1 MSEMN
6 PELRRA
12 LRITGFAA
20 VTGTLLPAFALREAM
35 TPKGSREAL
44 RDRWLARWSD
54 ALLKLFAVTVVA
66 GDGRPA
72 PARTRGRGRLIVAN
86 HRSTIDIAIALR
98 TFGGFMV
105 SRGDLANWPLVGAA
119 ARRVGTV
126 FVDRSDSV
134 SGAAAI
140 RHIRDLLKGGHT
152 VTIFPEG
159 TTFPGDEVR
168 PFHPGAF
175 VAALHTQCEVIPVGI
190 AYETGS
196 GAAFV
201 DESFMQ
207 HLNRMA
213 SAPPTRVAVTIG
225 EPIVVREGVRGA
237 ELRERSHAA
246 VVALVKSARAA
257 VDRDL
262 VAPPAESTTTP
273 ST

>member
-12 LRITGFAA
+12 LRVTGFAA
-20 VTGTLLPAFALREAM
+20 VTASLLPAFALREAL
-35 TPKGSREAL
+35 TPKSGREAV
-44 RDRWLARWSD
+44 RDRWLGRWSD
-54 ALLKLFAVTVVA
+54 ALLKLFAVTVIV
-66 GDGRPA
+66 DEGRPA

-86 HRSTIDIAIALR
+86 HRSTIDVAIALR

-105 SRGDLANWPLVGAA
+105 SRGDLASWPLFGVA
-119 ARRVGTV
+119 ARKVGTV
-126 FVDRSDSV
+126 FVDRTDAV

-168 PFHPGAF
+168 AFHAGAF

-201 DESFMQ
+201 DESFLQ

-225 EPIVVREGVRGA
+225 DPIVVREGVRGA
-237 ELRERSHAA
+237 ELRERAHAA
-246 VVALVKSARAA
+246 VVALVNRARAS
-257 VDRDL
+257 VDR
-262 VAPPAESTTTP
+262 VQP
-273 ST
+273 